1 VGVGF
6 IDILP
11 QGGKMGKRLKEASK
25 LVDKSKVYSLT
36 EAVDIL
42 KKTANAKFDETVE
55 VHIRLGIDP
64 KQSSQTVRG
73 TISLP
78 HGIGKTRKVAVLAKG
93 EKQKEAEAAGADII
107 GFDDLIENISAGNF
121 SFDVLVATP
130 DTMKDLSKV
139 AKILGPKGL
148 MPNPKSGTVTF
159 DIETTVMELKKGRV
173 EYKNDSFGIIH
184 VPAGRTSFTKEKLI
198 DNIKTLI
205 DAVLKAKPS
214 SSKGQYIKSISISS
228 TMGPGIY
235 IEHRI

>member
-1 VGVGF
+1 
-6 IDILP
+6 
-11 QGGKMGKRLKEASK
+11 MGKRLKEASK